1 MTTAESPSTSRLFR
15 DDIETGGSK
24 VWSLRY
30 EYIDDV
36 KPKTTSFDDY
46 DDWLPNILSPAG
58 DPVEVG
64 AAPVHITFDVT
75 EKYLFVAV
83 YSGGALAAVPFDE
96 SGALGEPTSIVQARR
111 LSFLPL
117 FFFLPSSSRRSVFLS
132 PSRVRDHSKKRAR
145 SSCSVAGG
153 NGRVQHYGSGVDPAR
168 QEAPH
173 VHGTVVAPGAKGGTT
188 TIVYACDLGLDRV
201 FWCDAHFD
209 GATSTRVRRLLFLSG
224 GCEQRQHLLTH
235 DASSFGILSTSWQVR
250 LRRRHR
256 RADER
261 DGEP

>member
-1 MTTAESPSTSRLFR
+1 MTTAESPTTSRLLR

-36 KPKTTSFDDY
+36 KPKTASFDDY
-46 DDWLPNILSPAG
+46 DDWLPNVLSPAG

-132 PSRVRDHSKKRAR
+132 PSQVRDHSKMCA
-145 SSCSVAGG
+145 
-153 NGRVQHYGSGVDPAR
+153 
-168 QEAPH
+168 
-173 VHGTVVAPGAKGGTT
+173 
-188 TIVYACDLGLDRV
+188 
-201 FWCDAHFD
+201 F
-209 GATSTRVRRLLFLSG
+209 LLFG
-224 GCEQRQHLLTH
+224 
-235 DASSFGILSTSWQVR
+235 
-250 LRRRHR
+250 RRW
-256 RADER
+256 
-261 DGEP
+261 